1 MSWGVGQG
9 AKRNIEQQANGRG
22 GRVDDL
28 VGATALLDDAA
39 ELLEL
44 ALRAE
49 ERAEALLRQLA
60 RLLVL

>member
-1 MSWGVGQG
+1 MGGGSR
-9 AKRNIEQQANGRG
+9 AKRNIEQQASGRG
-22 GRVDDL
+22 GLLDDL

-49 ERAEALLRQLA
+49 ERAQL
-60 RLLVL
+60 

>member
-1 MSWGVGQG
+1 MGE
-9 AKRNIEQQANGRG
+9 AG
-22 GRVDDL
+22 GLDDL

-60 RLLVL
+60 RLLVLFDYFSILLR